1 MRDSEVV
8 ASIVARKPEGLAT
21 AYDRYA
27 AALYTYC
34 RSIVPDPADA
44 ADAVQDTFVLAAS
57 RIETLRDPDKL
68 RSWLYAIARNE
79 CLRQLRDKKH
89 AQATDEV
96 PEVTDAGIDL
106 SADAERAEKVMLVQ
120 QALDGLNPGERE
132 VIELQLRHELEPA
145 EMADVLGV
153 SRNHVHSLLSRAR
166 QQLEA
171 CLAVLLVGRMGQ
183 DECRELSQLLADWD
197 GQLTVL
203 LRKRVSRHIEHC
215 GTCTGRRAVVLTP
228 AALLDLSGAVALAYV
243 AAPGGLKD
251 QVLRLGLGQE
261 AAAVA
266 HRAAVAKS
274 AGAFTQNGF
283 PRPVH
288 APRGAVHH
296 APWHASRQG
305 QAAIAAAV
313 VVAAALAV
321 AFALTADNGGHHKV
335 SGSGPRPPAFSV
347 APTSVPGPSTGGP
360 HEKAPPAPGGHPAGT
375 PAAGTPGRQATSA
388 AAAPHPATPGATT
401 PGGAPSVPSS
411 APTSPGAP
419 TTPGSPAPSGPA
431 PSGPTPTPT
440 PATSAPAPP
449 PQLGTLT
456 AAPAGGVLLLG
467 SRGAAITLRAVNG
480 PVSWNVSQVGLIN
493 GSVTISPSS
502 GTLEAGQQATVTVT
516 AGLLAVGD
524 VLSVS
529 PCGHTYILV
538 LGSSGLLSADSPS
551 VTADAPPSAAAGA
564 QPPASGGT
572 SVTASIGSL
581 PGSEHPRPLAGR
593 QSWGHH
599 GDRAGRECIG
609 SPYLCPN

>member
-8 ASIVARKPEGLAT
+8 ASIVARKPEGLAA

-34 RSIVPDPADA
+34 RSITADPADA

-57 RIETLRDPDKL
+57 RIDTLRDPDKL

-79 CLRQLRDKKH
+79 CLRLLRDKKH
-89 AQATDEV
+89 TQATDEV
-96 PEVTDAGIDL
+96 PEVTDAGVDL
-106 SADAERAEKVMLVQ
+106 SADAERAEKVALVQ

-171 CLAVLLVGRMGQ
+171 CLAVLLVGRLGKE
-183 DECRELSQLLADWD
+183 ECRELSQLLADWD

-203 LRKRVSRHIEHC
+203 LRKRVSRHIEQC

-228 AALLDLSGAVALAYV
+228 AALLDLSGAMALAFV
-243 AAPGGLKD
+243 AAPATLKD

-261 AAAVA
+261 AAAAA

-274 AGAFTQNGF
+274 AGAFRDNGF
-283 PRPVH
+283 PRPAH
-288 APRGAVHH
+288 GAKGAVHH

-313 VVAAALAV
+313 VVVAALAV
-321 AFALTADNGGHHKV
+321 ALALTADNGGHHRV
-335 SGSGPRPPAFSV
+335 STSGRKPPAFSV
-347 APTSVPGPSTGGP
+347 APTSAPSTGGP
-360 HEKAPPAPGGHPAGT
+360 HKKAPPAARGGHTATPPAGT
-375 PAAGTPGRQATSA
+375 PVPQVTSA
-388 AAAPHPATPGATT
+388 AGAPHPRTPRPTT
-401 PGGAPSVPSS
+401 PGGAPGAPPGPG
-411 APTSPGAP
+411 APTSPGTP
-419 TTPGSPAPSGPA
+419 TTPGSPVTSGSPS
-431 PSGPTPTPT
+431 PTPTPT
-440 PATSAPAPP
+440 TATSAPAPP
-449 PQLGTLT
+449 PLAGTLT

-467 SRGAAITLRAVNG
+467 PKGVAITLRAVGG
-480 PVSWNVSQVGLIN
+480 PVSWSVTQVGLIN

-502 GTLEAGQQATVTVT
+502 GTLGAGQQATVTVT

-538 LGSSGLLSADSPS
+538 LGSSELLDARSPS
-551 VTADAPPSAAAGA
+551 VTTDAPPSAAAGV
-564 QPPASGGT
+564 QPPASGVISVVDSILT
-572 SVTASIGSL
+572 SS
-581 PGSEHPRPLAGR
+581 AGR
-593 QSWGHH
+593 G
-599 GDRAGRECIG
+599 G
-609 SPYLCPN
+609 SP